1 MIKHLGLSSSK
12 SDLRGIAFR
21 VGRNFPLSG
30 VDFQQ
35 SEGGREEGQ
44 PEFDPLFAAEAAAS
58 PVAIVVAATDTRN
71 MPLHRPFINGLAWAA
86 YVVQSGASYLLQDFV
101 MFFHVSC
108 EGSR

>member
-21 VGRNFPLSG
+21 VGRNFPLSDKWG

-44 PEFDPLFAAEAAAS
+44 TEFDPLFAAEAAAS

-71 MPLHRPFINGLAWAA
+71 MPLHRPYISGLAWAA
-86 YVVQSGASYLLQDFV
+86 YVVQSGASYLSQDFLLCFS
-101 MFFHVSC
+101 M
-108 EGSR
+108 